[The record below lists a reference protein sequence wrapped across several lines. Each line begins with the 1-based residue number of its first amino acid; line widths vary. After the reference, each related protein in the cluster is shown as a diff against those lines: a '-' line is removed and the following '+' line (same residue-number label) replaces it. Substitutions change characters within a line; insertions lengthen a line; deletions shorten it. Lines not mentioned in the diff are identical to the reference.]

1 MCVHLTCCPDF
12 HLGNTLYPD
21 KKLGLDKKSPVDRLD
36 LAPPNY
42 DTYTKTY
49 PGLTSAF
56 GK

>member
-1 MCVHLTCCPDF
+1 LTCCPDF